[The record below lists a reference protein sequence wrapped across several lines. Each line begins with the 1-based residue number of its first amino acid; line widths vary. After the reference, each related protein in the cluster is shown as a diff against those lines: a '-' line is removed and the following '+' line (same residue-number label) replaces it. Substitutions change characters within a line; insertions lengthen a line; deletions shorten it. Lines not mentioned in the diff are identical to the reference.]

1 MAAERPW
8 RPLVCTL
15 TRQRFSTTGERASER
30 SAGGGVEEDE
40 HTYPED
46 NTKIRTPSAPFEMR
60 SGEVGEVGN
69 SDTAQ
74 AHHHHPPLPMLQKL
88 LNSNFGGENTQIE
101 TGLLRSAYRRVL
113 VETMNALV
121 RSGLKEEVVGS
132 AGRVRLIDLMS
143 LLGGVCREAIK
154 LEEANNGVRNL
165 FADLLGEEGGERMMK
180 EVVMKLAEILRV
192 DGRHQK
198 ELNGDLG
205 GVAEEGAGGLGGGK
219 KRRFV
224 TKSRSSYVAR
234 SAWEKIGVRDKPIEG
249 RRSYD
254 VELSVGAAA
263 ALKGIGLVLN
273 LVLRGTGNNKE
284 VEKTLEFMKNS
295 RRMVGGLVSMFLNKG
310 YETKGGMAGAAIVWR
325 VAGEAIVA
333 VAGRTVKEGEGG
345 KERNSCL
352 HQYEG
357 EMLAHVTSGDKCNDE
372 RKEIF
377 YFNKIDRIL

>member
-101 TGLLRSAYRRVL
+101 TGLLRSAYRCVL

-143 LLGGVCREAIK
+143 LLGGVCRVSPPK
-154 LEEANNGVRNL
+154 LKRGCCDLHTGVCWL
-165 FADLLGEEGGERMMK
+165 
-180 EVVMKLAEILRV
+180 
-192 DGRHQK
+192 
-198 ELNGDLG
+198 
-205 GVAEEGAGGLGGGK
+205 
-219 KRRFV
+219 
-224 TKSRSSYVAR
+224 
-234 SAWEKIGVRDKPIEG
+234 KP
-249 RRSYD
+249 
-254 VELSVGAAA
+254 
-263 ALKGIGLVLN
+263 
-273 LVLRGTGNNKE
+273 
-284 VEKTLEFMKNS
+284 
-295 RRMVGGLVSMFLNKG
+295 
-310 YETKGGMAGAAIVWR
+310 
-325 VAGEAIVA
+325 
-333 VAGRTVKEGEGG
+333 
-345 KERNSCL
+345 
-352 HQYEG
+352 
-357 EMLAHVTSGDKCNDE
+357 
-372 RKEIF
+372 
-377 YFNKIDRIL
+377 